1 MAAKFVIKKGTSGQF
16 HFNLVAA
23 NGETVATSERY
34 TTKEAAIKAYRRR
47 QASSSSRRRRRPDHL
62 RHQPRRPPEPASSAI
77 GTRR

>member
-34 TTKEAAIKAYRRR
+34 TTKEAAIK
-47 QASSSSRRRRRPDHL
+47 
-62 RHQPRRPPEPASSAI
+62 
-77 GTRR
+77 GTDAVKRAAAVADVDDQTT